1 MQNDT
6 VRNPV
11 HYAGCGIECKD
22 ALASMM
28 GPCSGLMT
36 PLIAYWWGCAFKY
49 LWRWPLKG
57 GVEDLE
63 KCRECLGNLIECAK
77 GGVE

>member
-1 MQNDT
+1 MQGRPGVDDG
-6 VRNPV
+6 PV
-11 HYAGCGIECKD
+11 
-22 ALASMM
+22 L
-28 GPCSGLMT
+28 GPDDPAHRLLVGV
-36 PLIAYWWGCAFKY
+36 CAFKY

-57 GVEDLE
+57 GLEDLE